1 MEEGGGCTL
10 APGAEGGKEGEKGS
24 HRIGV
29 MKRLRAA
36 CIDGSR
42 GLEPHDDV
50 TSHFPR
56 GLLFFFF
63 FVPLFYSIF
72 HSAVWI
78 FVSRVKVM
86 FRDDD
91 DRILC

>member
-1 MEEGGGCTL
+1 MEEGGGRTL

-63 FVPLFYSIF
+63 FCSPLLLHFPFQCLDFCFKGESD
-72 HSAVWI
+72 
-78 FVSRVKVM
+78 VS
-86 FRDDD
+86 
-91 DRILC
+91 